1 MSQRFEAFV
10 CVRDRE
16 MERSTPPITT
26 SKTVER
32 VAIYGAGGLARG
44 FLQIVRAL
52 ATNGTTIECVGFIV
66 DDGFRIVPSVHG
78 IAVFSGTGML
88 AEDKGVTVVIGI
100 GSSAVRHRIARHIES
115 EFGPRFASII
125 HPQVV
130 LDASITLGQGN
141 TLFPGLLAGTDI
153 SIGSHVYTHH
163 HVHLGHDSMLGD
175 ARIGEGAELG
185 LGATVLPNIR
195 VGSWSRVGAGAV
207 VTKDVPE
214 NATVAGVPA
223 RVISRRE
230 I

>member
-1 MSQRFEAFV
+1 
-10 CVRDRE
+10 

-175 ARIGEGAELG
+175 FVSIASGVLIGGGARIGEGAELG